1 MHSRVLKTE
10 SEAGWAT
17 GKWSQGGK
25 EILLKSVVQDIP
37 TYTMSI
43 FMLPKGLFRYI
54 NSLNAKVLVGQPKE
68 KKRGEDSLGEVGKNG
83 SFQMSRGILNEKLE
97 N

>member
-1 MHSRVLKTE
+1 
-10 SEAGWAT
+10 
-17 GKWSQGGK
+17 
-25 EILLKSVVQDIP
+25 
-37 TYTMSI
+37 
-43 FMLPKGLFRYI
+43 MLPKGLFRYI